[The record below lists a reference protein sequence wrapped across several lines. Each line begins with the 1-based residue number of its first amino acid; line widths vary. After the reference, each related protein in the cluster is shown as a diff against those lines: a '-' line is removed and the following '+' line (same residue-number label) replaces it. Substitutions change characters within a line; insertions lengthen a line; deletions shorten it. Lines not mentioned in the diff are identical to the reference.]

1 MPTPEKPQNDRKTAL
16 RELVQ
21 AEAMLQIALVLPI
34 SCIIGWALGDFLDHK
49 LHQSWIAILGLGLG
63 IVAGFIQVI
72 RMANHA
78 NRMDEK
84 NDR

>member
-21 AEAMLQIALVLPI
+21 VETMMQIALVLPL
-34 SCIIGWALGDFLDHK
+34 SCIIGWAVGDFLDHK
-49 LHQSWIAILGLGLG
+49 LHQSWIGILGLALG
-63 IVAGFIQVI
+63 IAAGLIQVI
-72 RMANHA
+72 RMASHA

>member
-21 AEAMLQIALVLPI
+21 AETMLQIALVLPI
-34 SCIIGWALGDFLDHK
+34 SCIIGWALGDLLDHK
-49 LHQSWIAILGLGLG
+49 LHQSWIGMLGLALG
-63 IVAGFIQVI
+63 VAAGFIQVI
-72 RMANHA
+72 RMASHA

-84 NDR
+84 K